1 MLAVKPMFKLPIRR
15 WSERSR
21 MLLVMLAVLLPSAAL
36 VTASV
41 YHLRSIQREKA
52 VEAVIQRDYQRL
64 LAIAEKRIVDHA
76 YEVAEDDKVGFPQE
90 PCADDLKAFLA
101 THPDIAHAFVWNPK
115 TKLVFASQP
124 AHMNDPQFEQE
135 SMKLSSMFNHWFEGE
150 STDFFIK
157 LKKMAKAE
165 GRHSYFTDNWIL
177 RGDKWEYQSLAVFEA
192 PGSTPGQPELA
203 GFVYDT
209 DYLRDKFFPQIL
221 NTVCPY
227 QRAASSSEAQAV
239 IMVRTAKSPALLA
252 ASSAW
257 DGGKAEVEQGFE
269 SVFPGLILG
278 MKLRGTTIAS
288 ISNKFLRTEFLI
300 LGGLSLLMAVGM
312 FFTYRNVTREL
323 ALAKLKSDFVSN
335 VSHELRTPLALIRLY
350 AETLELGRIA
360 TPAKQ
365 HEYHEIIRKE
375 SERLSSLI
383 NNILDF
389 SRIEAGKKE
398 YNFRDTDVADLVR
411 STLESYRYEIE
422 QNGFQF
428 EQKIDDNVPPLR
440 VDREAIARSVL
451 NLVNNAVKYSATDK
465 YLRVSLYRSNGSV
478 NLEVVDHG
486 IGIPPS
492 EQPKIFEKFY
502 RVGDPLVHN
511 TKGSG
516 LGLSLVRHIVR
527 AHNGDVTVES
537 TPGKGSKFVI
547 TLPVQNGQHQEAS
560 GASA

>member
-1 MLAVKPMFKLPIRR
+1 MFKLPIRR

-21 MLLVMLAVLLPSAAL
+21 MLLVMLAVLLPAAAL
-36 VTASV
+36 IAVSV
-41 YHLRSIQREKA
+41 YHLRGLQREKA
-52 VEAVIQRDYQRL
+52 IEAVIQREYQQV
-64 LAIAEKRIVDHA
+64 LAISEKRIIDRA
-76 YEVAEDDKVGFPQE
+76 YDVVEGDKKGFPEQA
-90 PCADDLKAFLA
+90 CADDLKAFLT
-101 THPDIAHAFVWNPK
+101 THPDIAHAFVWS
-115 TKLVFASQP
+115 TKSRLVFASQP
-124 AHMNDPQFEQE
+124 ARASDPDFKQE
-135 SMKLSSMFNHWFEGE
+135 SMKLSSMFNNWFEGE
-150 STDFFIK
+150 GGSSDVLVK
-157 LKKMAKAE
+157 LKRMANTE
-165 GRHSYFTDNWIL
+165 GRHSYFSYNWML
-177 RGDKWEYQSLAVFEA
+177 RGDKWEYQSLVVFEA
-192 PGSTPGQPELA
+192 RGSTSEQPELA

-209 DYLRDKFFPQIL
+209 DYLRDKFFPQVL
-221 NTVCPY
+221 NSVCPY
-227 QRAASSSEAQAV
+227 KPAGNGEPQAA

-257 DGGKAEVEQGFE
+257 DGGKPEVERSFE

-288 ISNKFLRTEFLI
+288 ISNHFLRTSFLI
-300 LGGLSLLMAVGM
+300 LGALSLLMAAGM

-389 SRIEAGKKE
+389 SRIEAGRKE
-398 YNFRDTDVADLVR
+398 YNFRETDVADLVR

-422 QNGFQF
+422 QNGFEF
-428 EQKIDDNVPPLR
+428 EQKIDDNLPQLR
-440 VDREAIARSVL
+440 VDREAIARSLL
-451 NLVNNAVKYSATDK
+451 NLVNNAVKYSATEK
-465 YLRVSLYRSNGSV
+465 YLRVCLYRSNGSV

-516 LGLSLVRHIVR
+516 LGLSLVRHIVH
-527 AHNGDVTVES
+527 AHHGDVTVES

-547 TLPVQNGQHQEAS
+547 TLPVQDGQHREAS

>member
-1 MLAVKPMFKLPIRR
+1 V
-15 WSERSR
+15 
-21 MLLVMLAVLLPSAAL
+21 
-36 VTASV
+36 
-41 YHLRSIQREKA
+41 
-52 VEAVIQRDYQRL
+52 
-64 LAIAEKRIVDHA
+64 
-76 YEVAEDDKVGFPQE
+76 EDDKASFPEQ
-90 PCADDLKAFLA
+90 PCAESLKAFLA
-101 THPDIAHAFVWNPK
+101 THPDIAHAFIWTKNS
-115 TKLVFASQP
+115 KLVFESQP
-124 AHMNDPQFEQE
+124 ARIGDPQFEQE
-135 SMKLSSMFNHWFEGE
+135 SMRLSSMLGSWFEGE

-157 LKKMAKAE
+157 LKKMAKME
-165 GRHSYFTDNWIL
+165 GRHSYFESNWVA
-177 RGDKWEYQSLAVFEA
+177 RGEKWEYQSIVTFVPRE
-192 PGSTPGQPELA
+192 STSGQPELA

-227 QRAASSSEAQAV
+227 GRSGNSSEPQAA

-252 ASSAW
+252 SSSAW
-257 DGGKAEVEQGFE
+257 DGGTAEVERKFE

-288 ISNKFLRTEFLI
+288 ISNKFLRTNFLI
-300 LGGLSLLMAVGM
+300 LGALSLLMAVGM

-375 SERLSSLI
+375 SERLSGLI

-398 YNFRDTDVADLVR
+398 YNFRETDVADLVR

-428 EQKIDDNVPPLR
+428 EQKIDEDLPQLR
-440 VDREAIARSVL
+440 VDREAIARSLL
-451 NLVNNAVKYSATDK
+451 NLVNNAVKYSATEK
-465 YLRVSLYRSNGSV
+465 YLRVCVYRNNGSV
-478 NLEVVDHG
+478 NLEVADHG
-486 IGIPPS
+486 IGIPAS

-527 AHNGDVTVES
+527 AHNGEVTVES
-537 TPGKGSKFVI
+537 IPGKGSKFVI
-547 TLPVQNGQHQEAS
+547 TLPVQNDQHPEAS
-560 GASA
+560 GGSA